1 MKQVKILSIE
11 NATHDV
17 AHIITEKPKNLV
29 FLPGQ
34 AVDVSINTPSWEDE
48 LRPFTFTS
56 LPTDNHLEFFIK
68 VYPEHKGVTAQIG
81 LTYDLNNKFSL
92 SANLLYERKGLKTKF
107 RTSYYDPSKDT
118 NNCMCT
124 TSIGFSENNSNLDYL
139 IFSALIGFEPSNT
152 HLYFGAGPFVGHLF
166 KARTKTTNLWD
177 NSYYYTNAIDSFRRT
192 DFGLNLS
199 IGYTIKLNE
208 MMHFRI
214 QLSDNIGFINISNSS
229 LKTTTNSF
237 SASLGLTFNVN
248 SFVSVP

>member
-1 MKQVKILSIE
+1 MEQFRHLLLLTLITVTISVKGQIHNSLFSTIDE
-11 NATHDV
+11 VNITLGPNLATLYNDN
-17 AHIITEKPKNLV
+17 ITDDIRQPKV
-29 FLPGQ
+29 
-34 AVDVSINTPSWEDE
+34 
-48 LRPFTFTS
+48 
-56 LPTDNHLEFFIK
+56 
-68 VYPEHKGVTAQIG
+68 GVTAQIG

-107 RTSYYDPSKDT
+107 QTSYYDPSKDT

-152 HLYFGAGPFVGHLF
+152 RLYFGAGPFVGHLF

-177 NSYYYTNAIDSFRRT
+177 NSSYYTNGIDSFKRT
-192 DFGLNLS
+192 DFGLTLS
-199 IGYTIKLNE
+199 IGYTFKLNE
-208 MMHFRI
+208 KMHFRI
-214 QLSDNIGFINISNSS
+214 QFSDNIGLINISNSS

-248 SFVSVP
+248 SSH